1 MYMGV
6 ELELDRGGEIDS
18 NAERLLDIANADCTK
33 LYIKRDGS
41 LDEGMELVTHP
52 MSLDY
57 HCNEMPWEDICHEA
71 VVMGY
76 RSHKTSP
83 FSA

>member
-1 MYMGV
+1 MGV